1 MNYDNTAKYTQAKNY
16 IYGRSAAQRITG
28 LEVKETRLYKNS
40 VLVIFQ
46 KGQGARPRFIAKD
59 TFKRHFAEYRKQG
72 ASQVFV
78 SYKPFSGN
86 FRAPSSHN
94 IQESYSI
101 ELFSDRLKCS
111 CADWK
116 TQEEIG
122 LKTPMCKHAYSVLFY
137 IGCQDLQDYI
147 KRRGIE
153 FLDHQQPVGEVN
165 ELTLDQHHRDLT
177 YHYEY

>member
-1 MNYDNTAKYTQAKNY
+1 MNYDNTAQYTQAKNY

-28 LEVKETRLYKNS
+28 LEVKETRLYKNT

-86 FRAPSSHN
+86 FRAPSSQN
-94 IQESYSI
+94 IQDSYSI
-101 ELFSDRLKCS
+101 ELFPDHLECS
-111 CADWK
+111 YADWK

-122 LKTPMCKHAYSVLFY
+122 LGALSDAEQVPLGSHPCVNTLMPCCFISVAQ
-137 IGCQDLQDYI
+137 I
-147 KRRGIE
+147 
-153 FLDHQQPVGEVN
+153 
-165 ELTLDQHHRDLT
+165 
-177 YHYEY
+177 